1 MNGLSGFVDENLLD
15 FLRTRS
21 FSQHTHVL
29 AMFWGLCVEPDTV
42 YTRIVDETF
51 KVTQVT
57 LSPDAKTGTRASLYV
72 ASGNNEF
79 VVCTLEA
86 GRCENVKL
94 ELEFTEGEQV
104 GFRAVGAEL
113 HLTGYHPVEMVHDGG
128 DDEDDDEEELDEED
142 LDDDYELGDEGAS
155 ILSVYTRSLCVS
167 CV

>member
-1 MNGLSGFVDENLLD
+1 
-15 FLRTRS
+15 
-21 FSQHTHVL
+21 
-29 AMFWGLCVEPDTV
+29 MFWGLCVEPDTV

-57 LSPDAKTGTRASLYV
+57 LSPEAKTGTRASLYV

-113 HLTGYHPVEMVHDGG
+113 HLTGYHPVEIVHDGG
-128 DDEDDDEEELDEED
+128 DDDDDDDDDELDEED
-142 LDDDYELGDEGAS
+142 LDDDYELGEGGSKLLMQITIAYHD
-155 ILSVYTRSLCVS
+155 IRRRRR
-167 CV
+167 